1 MQEKLQ
7 LTSVLS
13 AASQEIYSLAIASQI
28 KVIQEECDSRNNDKG
43 NFKFLL
49 KFWTLLVMKKAL

>member
-13 AASQEIYSLAIASQI
+13 AASQIYSLAIASQI
-28 KVIQEECDSRNNDKG
+28 KVIWKSVITE
-43 NFKFLL
+43 
-49 KFWTLLVMKKAL
+49 